1 MSDSEKAPLRQR
13 LTGLA
18 LAIGA
23 VIVVGIFAITFS

>member
-1 MSDSEKAPLRQR
+1 MTDEAPLRHR

-23 VIVVGIFAITFS
+23 VVVIGILAVTFS